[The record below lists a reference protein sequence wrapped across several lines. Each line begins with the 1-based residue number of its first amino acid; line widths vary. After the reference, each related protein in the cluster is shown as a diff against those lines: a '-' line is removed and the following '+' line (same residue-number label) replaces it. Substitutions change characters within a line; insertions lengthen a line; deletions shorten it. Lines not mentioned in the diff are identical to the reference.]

1 MKFLVIRVWLPVRMW
16 AIIPIGNVRNNQFFL
31 GIIIRKKRNILDK
44 IGERIPI
51 PKNDMERS
59 NMA

>member
-1 MKFLVIRVWLPVRMW
+1 MW